1 MLIWDLHY
9 FIFMIYFIGYMGAGK
24 TTITKLLANE
34 LHLPFYDTDQEIEKK
49 EKKSVSEIFKKN
61 GELYF
66 RILETELL
74 KNISQNSIISCGGGL
89 PIHNNNMGLINSKG
103 ISIYLKASNNCLF
116 NRLKKEKGNRPLID
130 NKTNEEL
137 EVYIKNELQ
146 NRSPFYNLANH
157 TILVDDKSVN
167 EVLREVNSLINTL

>member
-1 MLIWDLHY
+1 
-9 FIFMIYFIGYMGAGK
+9 MIYLIGYMGTGK

-34 LHLPFYDTDQEIEKK
+34 LHLPYHDTDQEIEKK
-49 EKKSVSEIFKKN
+49 EKRSVSEIFKKD
-61 GELYF
+61 GELHF

-74 KNISQNSIISCGGGL
+74 KTINQNSIIACGGGL

-103 ISIYLKASNNCLF
+103 ISIYLKASDNCLF
-116 NRLKKEKGNRPLID
+116 NRLKNEKQNRPLID

-146 NRSPFYNLANH
+146 KRSPFYNLANH
-157 TILVDDKSVN
+157 TIVVDDKSTD
-167 EVLREVNSLINTL
+167 EVLREVNSLISSL